1 MASPVLSRPAA
12 LVPSPRQAPD
22 AAVAAAGPAGRS
34 PAPASTGARP
44 LGYQRVVHS
53 LVRRELRLLADLATW
68 APPGEPARIAAITG
82 HAQLIGRLVLHHHE
96 VEREHLWPA
105 LLAAV
110 PTGDRAVGG
119 AAAGGAAADEVRA
132 AVADWTARC
141 AHLDARIRDLDTAAR
156 QWSVTAAARA
166 RDAFALAC
174 LDLAGAVDAQTAE
187 EERRLL
193 PLVAAHLDPGT
204 WTAISRTGHCRLT
217 PSKRLL
223 VLGMALEDADAA
235 DRARLLEGLPRATR
249 WAWHTA
255 GRRRYRAAVVRLRG
269 APPAA

>member
-22 AAVAAAGPAGRS
+22 MAAAPAGPAGRRTA
-34 PAPASTGARP
+34 PAPRAPDARP
-44 LGYQRVVHS
+44 LGYQRVLHS
-53 LVRRELRLLADLATW
+53 LVRRELRMLADLATW
-68 APPGEPARIAAITG
+68 APPGDPARIAAITG

-110 PTGDRAVGG
+110 PVGD
-119 AAAGGAAADEVRA
+119 AAADEVRD

-141 AHLDARIRDLDTAAR
+141 ARLDARIRDLDTAAR
-156 QWSVTAAARA
+156 QWAVTAAARA

-193 PLVAAHLDPGT
+193 PLVAAHLDPEA
-204 WTAISRTGHCRLT
+204 WTAICRTGHCGLT
-217 PSKRLL
+217 PRKRLL
-223 VLGMALEDADAA
+223 VLGMALEDADAT
-235 DRARLLEGLPRATR
+235 DRARLLEGLPRAAR
-249 WAWHTA
+249 WAWRLA
-255 GRRRYRAAVVRLRG
+255 GPGRYRAAVVRLRG